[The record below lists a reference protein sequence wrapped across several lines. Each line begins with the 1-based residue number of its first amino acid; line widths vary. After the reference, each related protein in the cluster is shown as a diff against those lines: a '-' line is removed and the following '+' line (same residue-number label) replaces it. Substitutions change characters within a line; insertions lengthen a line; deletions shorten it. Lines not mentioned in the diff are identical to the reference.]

1 MAVTRWSAWLLAL
14 GLFVGTIL
22 SIGISNNVFASPPTL
37 PDTANLPTR
46 LLGSVDFDHAI
57 WPFDLVSSLSFAIAF
72 GALLVLAW
80 SLAAGIPQGDRRRS
94 ILIAGLAGAGVLG
107 LASQLIHIGA
117 QQVAINVGYCDCGF
131 KEQESIS
138 KAWGLMLIG
147 GAQSWLVNG
156 AVVLLAIGMEAVATL
171 VARSSMARDWRMM
184 THVTVAVIV
193 VAVVV
198 SAAGVSDTASQFLT
212 GVAGGILIPIWAIW
226 LIRILRA
233 SESIPAESRT
243 VAV

>member
-1 MAVTRWSAWLLAL
+1 MAVTRWSAWLFAI
-14 GLFVGTIL
+14 GLIVGTAL
-22 SIGISNNVFASPPTL
+22 FIGISNNVFASPPTF
-37 PDTANLPTR
+37 PDTATLPTR

-72 GALLVLAW
+72 AALLILAW
-80 SLAAGIPQGDRRRS
+80 SLAAGVPQADRRRS
-94 ILIAGLAGAGVLG
+94 ILIAALAGAGVLG

-156 AVVLLAIGMEAVATL
+156 AVVLLAIGMEAVAAL
-171 VARSSMARDWRMM
+171 VAGTSNARDWRVM

-193 VAVVV
+193 VAVVI
-198 SAAGVSDTASQFLT
+198 SAVGLSDTASQFLT

-226 LIRILRA
+226 LIRVLRA
-233 SESIPAESRT
+233 SESPEAASIA
-243 VAV
+243 VAT